1 RLPGM
6 QILGRICIAKPA
18 PSRNGWQTLFSW
30 SSPTR
35 WLKRAG
41 GMSDRE
47 AAEITSRLGLGANDR
62 LGRIGWRHPILLGLE
77 AAWARGADVILFST
91 SGCDPLTTL
100 KVCEAVAAR
109 LDRCAAIRLSY
120 AFFCNG
126 RKQRDCFPGSRC
138 VDFQS
143 SAPPPSVSLERNA

>member
-1 RLPGM
+1 MPMSNLLLSFEGTTLGSRLPRFEVRTGDFVCLHMPCLWGSPEEKHIIHCLTGKIRLPGM

-47 AAEITSRLGLGANDR
+47 AAEITSRL
-62 LGRIGWRHPILLGLE
+62 
-77 AAWARGADVILFST
+77 
-91 SGCDPLTTL
+91 
-100 KVCEAVAAR
+100 
-109 LDRCAAIRLSY
+109 
-120 AFFCNG
+120 
-126 RKQRDCFPGSRC
+126 
-138 VDFQS
+138 
-143 SAPPPSVSLERNA
+143 